1 MAGSKRDRVSSA
13 SEFPGP
19 VALFVLL
26 LVAVSLAYL
35 PAINGRFLWD
45 DDAHVTAP
53 ALQSLSGLARI
64 WFDVGATQQY
74 YPLLHSSF
82 WMQQRLWGDWVTGY
96 HLVGLLLHALNGLL
110 VYLVLRRLSIAA
122 PGAAAASL
130 VWALHPVMV
139 ESVAWITEQKN
150 TLSGLCYLGA
160 LLGWL
165 RFDESRQPRDWWLA
179 SLLFLLSLL
188 SKTVSATLPAAILV
202 ILWWKRGTLSMRRDA
217 VPLAPW
223 FVAGALAGLFTA
235 WVERHVIGAS
245 GAAFDLTWLDR
256 CLLAGRIS
264 WFYILKLLA
273 PVNLIFIYP
282 RWSPDATSVV
292 QWIYPVTMLALVAF
306 LFRRR
311 KRNRTPL
318 AGLLFF
324 LGTLFPVLGFLNV
337 YPFQFSYVADHFQYL
352 ASLGIL
358 VPVSVAGLGALDRL
372 FRHDRRR
379 TALAAAALLAL
390 LGVLSFRQSRL
401 YRDMETLFVDVITRN
416 PDSWM
421 AHVHVGTIRQ
431 AAGRTDEALEHF
443 ERAVAINPDYF
454 GAHLNIGNIQMQ
466 RGDFHEAVQAYERS
480 VTLGPRDALARYSLG
495 AALARVE
502 RWEEAVTRY
511 TESLDLG
518 LDPALSANAELGL
531 GLALIRLERTAEA
544 IPHMEAALAA
554 RPSDAESHGGL
565 ALLLL
570 ARGESGKAAR
580 HFEQALATRPD
591 DPEALN
597 GLAWIRATA
606 GSPADRDGAKAIQL
620 AGRAVE
626 LTGRRNAYYLD
637 TLAAA
642 LAAVDSLDAAVAT
655 AREALELARAEGN
668 ASLASEIEFHLS
680 RYQQG
685 N

>member
-1 MAGSKRDRVSSA
+1 
-13 SEFPGP
+13 
-19 VALFVLL
+19 
-26 LVAVSLAYL
+26 
-35 PAINGRFLWD
+35 
-45 DDAHVTAP
+45 
-53 ALQSLSGLARI
+53 
-64 WFDVGATQQY
+64 
-74 YPLLHSSF
+74 
-82 WMQQRLWGDWVTGY
+82 
-96 HLVGLLLHALNGLL
+96 
-110 VYLVLRRLSIAA
+110 
-122 PGAAAASL
+122 
-130 VWALHPVMV
+130 
-139 ESVAWITEQKN
+139 
-150 TLSGLCYLGA
+150 
-160 LLGWL
+160 
-165 RFDESRQPRDWWLA
+165 
-179 SLLFLLSLL
+179 
-188 SKTVSATLPAAILV
+188 
-202 ILWWKRGTLSMRRDA
+202 
-217 VPLAPW
+217 
-223 FVAGALAGLFTA
+223 
-235 WVERHVIGAS
+235 
-245 GAAFDLTWLDR
+245 
-256 CLLAGRIS
+256 
-264 WFYILKLLA
+264 
-273 PVNLIFIYP
+273 
-282 RWSPDATSVV
+282 
-292 QWIYPVTMLALVAF
+292 
-306 LFRRR
+306 
-311 KRNRTPL
+311 
-318 AGLLFF
+318 
-324 LGTLFPVLGFLNV
+324 
-337 YPFQFSYVADHFQYL
+337 
-352 ASLGIL
+352 
-358 VPVSVAGLGALDRL
+358 
-372 FRHDRRR
+372 
-379 TALAAAALLAL
+379 
-390 LGVLSFRQSRL
+390 
-401 YRDMETLFVDVITRN
+401 
-416 PDSWM
+416 
-421 AHVHVGTIRQ
+421 
-431 AAGRTDEALEHF
+431 
-443 ERAVAINPDYF
+443 PDYF